1 MIEEMMEQ
9 ASGLCTGIKRG
20 EEDEQDCI
28 YFPGTGAQK
37 TGMGKIFMNK
47 ARGQQKFMMLHLRG

>member
-1 MIEEMMEQ
+1 MSKI
-9 ASGLCTGIKRG
+9 AFI
-20 EEDEQDCI
+20 
-28 YFPGTGAQK
+28 FPGQGAQK